1 MVTWLFP
8 VKDAT
13 MMPVACIKTTLT
25 KGDYNFFDS
34 DCATVE
40 VYIIY
45 DGPKEEEKY
54 TSSISVDEQT
64 LIGQGGGLLGILLG
78 WSGMTLADLIT
89 TTLNQLIIPA
99 LYMLE

>member
-34 DCATVE
+34 EWATVE
-40 VYIIY
+40 VYLIY

-64 LIGQGGGLLGILLG
+64 LIGQGILLG

-89 TTLNQLIIPA
+89 PMLNQLILPA